1 MSLLKTIGAR
11 CTGAALPLLFVTTQ
25 ALAGGGS
32 LQPVQSTLQQLVQT
46 LTGPI
51 ATSLAI
57 LFCIFMGFMAWAARL
72 TWSVAGFW
80 IFGTVLVFGSAQIT
94 EFFQNAVGR

>member
-11 CTGAALPLLFVTTQ
+11 STGAAMPLMLLATQ
-25 ALAGGGS
+25 AMAAGGS
-32 LQPVQSTLQQLVQT
+32 LQPVQNTLQTLVQT

-51 ATSLAI
+51 ATALAV

-72 TWSVAGFW
+72 SWFVAGSW
-80 IFGTVLVFGSAQIT
+80 ILGVVLVFGSAQIV
-94 EFFQNAVGR
+94 EFFQSAVGG